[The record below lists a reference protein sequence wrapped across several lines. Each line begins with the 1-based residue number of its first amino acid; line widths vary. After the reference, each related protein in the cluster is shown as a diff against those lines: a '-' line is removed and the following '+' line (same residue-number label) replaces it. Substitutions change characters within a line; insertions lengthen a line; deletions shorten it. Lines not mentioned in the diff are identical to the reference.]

1 MFFKKYWQGFF
12 ESSFQDN
19 DHQLTEDEKTKMLV
33 ILDNILCDNDN
44 FRNTKKKKLILLKI
58 AEKFKTNAK

>member
-44 FRNTKKKKLILLKI
+44 FRNTKKKKLILS
-58 AEKFKTNAK
+58 